1 MFVGR
6 AESPLPLL
14 LSSLPRQYHCGMPAS
29 HHFFLVSFPSEPVT
43 VILGPWSDCGLFAAF
58 SLTCSL

>member
-1 MFVGR
+1 
-6 AESPLPLL
+6 
-14 LSSLPRQYHCGMPAS
+14 
-29 HHFFLVSFPSEPVT
+29 LVSFPSEPVT